1 MALPSSSPWSIL
13 DLNAT
18 NMAQALLLNPSDAT
32 FTPGLSFSTPDTQ
45 TLVIASD
52 SGAPAVFNFLTG
64 IPSRFTLDLLLQA
77 PRLPYDAAD
86 IRDHRITFEIGDDA
100 SRGVALH
107 VSASGIAVSRLDD
120 FGSVALLPDTGPDA
134 QEVSLQYT
142 TLRVAVDGA
151 LGRAYVFVGDGDT
164 ERPAL
169 RFILPA
175 EPAAVPG
182 GDRLRITVLGTGD
195 QPAQL
200 RLKRIRVAPDVI
212 MANPPP
218 TADAG
223 PDRVAVLGSAVRFD
237 GRASTDP
244 EGAPLSYAW
253 KLIDAP
259 YGSAYVAEI
268 GSGTTIDDGDADGVT
283 PLLSFAPGILPAW
296 VAPGDVLSIAG
307 QRFVIVTV
315 NNGLGQLTTVDDIPD
330 NLTAVPFRIL
340 DQSFLVGAT
349 TDTPYGIPDVQ
360 GLYRVELVVNDGES
374 DSEPVEALAN
384 IAASRAPYGVEP
396 DVSVL
401 WKALGDEWKYVDGR
415 EVFEEAW
422 RGAAQILAG
431 KMLEV
436 WQYHYNFSIRDAQR
450 VLQRKWVP
458 YRTLVAE
465 TAPDDVKILPRYGAH
480 LASYDFVFGTPA
492 TSGTVLDVLYA
503 SAGDFDETTVV
514 SIALTQTSPQG
525 IVAELNAALLPL
537 GMEAYYFGEL
547 TADPDYRSV
556 TTGVVPA
563 SGYTT
568 LVTLPLPLPPWAG
581 PGCVVAFNGERYDV
595 AVANLVTGVV
605 TLTTPV
611 LGPLPVQPLALYAV
625 AHIGIRGER
634 AFQIAPSSAA
644 AVLGFET
651 GTWNYLRGNGALATA
666 QSYVVYGTDL
676 NAAGVAPG
684 DIFVINNGQVLV
696 IDRVL
701 TDPLDPLPGGRLLL
715 REDLPF
721 DATTT
726 WDIPSQV
733 VSSTDY
739 ELRGA
744 YPGDL
749 VKFEAY
755 DSVLSKFYDAK
766 GYVVGV
772 APGRVA
778 ARLDGLFSVLLD
790 SATFTPRFIGV
801 KRRKAVE
808 IYADTV
814 SIPRLQDVIPVS
826 ASPTIWRENE
836 HYVLEPFYR
845 ADGYPTPML
854 QFRDEVFIDPDIE
867 PADILWAEVTLFDN
881 DPQIEALF
889 GSLVGFT
896 RDDASKF
903 EPGFNYLAGVS
914 GLLYSRQ
921 KGPHVA
927 ALRIG
932 AQILFGQP
940 FAEVEG
946 TITEIDPYFAPT
958 RGRILIQDATPV
970 QSEVIRSY
978 FYKKDPLDLTATSGL
993 DTNPATG
1000 LPWAAGDLVPQFSP
1014 LATGVSIIDLYN
1026 DPEWYIPYVRSGQ
1039 LTELEKFHTF
1049 AVKYNVDLVS
1059 LANLSLLVS
1068 FVNRASPEHTH
1079 PMLIGLKG
1087 NDDDVDPQDTLGM
1100 VVHLGMV
1107 DSTDDSARAFIHD
1120 DYRGNGD
1127 VWSHFDDSITYY
1139 DGIVDCPTD
1148 LIEFL
1153 LSITWPGGP
1162 IIYDSVFFYDTDIVD
1177 VGGTM
1182 GPPGGMIPVT
1192 YDLSLPAG
1200 VYQVTVAVKSGGLVL
1215 P

>member
-1 MALPSSSPWSIL
+1 MALPSSSPWSVL
-13 DLNAT
+13 DLNT
-18 NMAQALLLNPSDAT
+18 SNMAQALLLNPSDAV
-32 FTPGLSFSTPDTQ
+32 FAPGPAFSVVDSQ
-45 TLVIASD
+45 TLVIESAS
-52 SGAPAVFNFLTG
+52 GVPAVFDFFTG
-64 IPSRFTLDLLLQA
+64 IPSRFTLDLLLQV
-77 PRLPYDAAD
+77 PRQPYDAAD
-86 IRDHRITFEIGDDA
+86 LRDHRITFEIGDDA

-107 VSASGIAVSRLDD
+107 ISASGIAVSRLDD
-120 FGSVALLPDTGPDA
+120 FGSVALLPDTGPDT
-134 QEVSLQYT
+134 QEVSLYYT
-142 TLRVAVDGA
+142 TLRVAVDGS

-164 ERPAL
+164 DRPAL

-175 EPAAVPG
+175 EPSAVPG
-182 GDRLRITVLGTGD
+182 GDRLRITVLGTAD
-195 QPAQL
+195 QPAQARL
-200 RLKRIRVAPDVI
+200 RRIRVAPDVI

-223 PDRVAVLGSAVRFD
+223 PDRVAALGSAVRFD

-259 YGSAYVAEI
+259 YGSAFVAEI

-283 PLLSFAPGILPAW
+283 PLLSFEPGILPAW

-307 QRFVIVTV
+307 RRFTLITV
-315 NNGLGQLTTVDDIPD
+315 NNGLGQLTVVDDLPD
-330 NLTAVPFRIL
+330 NLSAVPFRVL

-374 DSEPVEALAN
+374 DSEPAEALAN
-384 IAASRAPYGVEP
+384 IASSRAPFGVEP
-396 DVSVL
+396 DVSAL

-465 TAPDDVKILPRYGAH
+465 TDPDAVRILPRYGAH
-480 LASYDFVFGTPA
+480 VADFDFVFGTPA
-492 TSGTVLDVLYA
+492 TPGTVLDVLYA
-503 SAGDFDETTVV
+503 AAGDFNDTAVL
-514 SIALTQTSPQG
+514 SIPLTQTSPQG
-525 IVAELNAALLPL
+525 IVAELNAALVPL

-556 TTGVVPA
+556 TTGTVAA
-563 SGYTT
+563 SGYTSV
-568 LVTLPLPLPPWAG
+568 VTLPLPLPSWAAA
-581 PGCVVAFNGERYDV
+581 GCVLAFNGERYDV
-595 AVANLVTGVV
+595 SAVNTFTGDVTVSESI
-605 TLTTPV
+605 
-611 LGPLPVQPLALYAV
+611 LGPLPSRPLALYRA
-625 AHIGIRGER
+625 ARIGIRGER
-634 AFQIAPSSAA
+634 AFQISPSSAA
-644 AVLGFET
+644 STLGFAT
-651 GTWNYLRGNGALATA
+651 GAWNYLRGDGALATA
-666 QSYVVYGTDL
+666 ESYVVHGVDL
-676 NAAGVAPG
+676 DAAGVLPG
-684 DIFVINNGQVLV
+684 DAFVINNGQVLV

-715 REDLPF
+715 RESLPL
-721 DATTT
+721 DADTE
-726 WDIPSQV
+726 WEIPSQV
-733 VSSTDY
+733 VSPTDY

-749 VKFEAY
+749 VKFEVY
-755 DSVLSKFYDAK
+755 DSVLSRFYDAK

-790 SATFTPRFIGV
+790 SATFTPRFLGV

-808 IYADTV
+808 VYTDTV
-814 SIPRLQDVIPVS
+814 SVPRLQDIIPVS
-826 ASPTIWRENE
+826 GNPTIWRENE
-836 HYVLEPFYR
+836 HFILEPFYR
-845 ADGYPTPML
+845 ADGYATPML
-854 QFRDEVFIDPDIE
+854 QFRDEVFVIPDTE
-867 PADILWAEVTLFDN
+867 PPDILWAEVTLFDN

-958 RGRILIQDATPV
+958 RGRILIQDAAPV

-993 DTNPATG
+993 DTNPVTG
-1000 LPWAAGDLVPQFSP
+1000 LPWAEGDTVAQFAP
-1014 LATGVSIIDLYN
+1014 LATGVSIVDLYN
-1026 DPEWYIPYVRSGQ
+1026 DPEWYIPYVRAGQ

-1079 PMLIGLKG
+1079 PMLIGIRG
-1087 NDDDVDPQDTLGM
+1087 NEDDVDPQDTLGM
-1100 VVHLGMV
+1100 VVRLGMI
-1107 DSTDDSARAFIHD
+1107 DSTDDSARAFVHD
-1120 DYRGNGD
+1120 DFRGNGD
-1127 VWSHFDDSITYY
+1127 VWSHFDDSVTYY

-1153 LSITWPGGP
+1153 LSITWAGGP
-1162 IIYDSVFFYDTDIVD
+1162 IVHDSIFFYDTDIVD
-1177 VGGTM
+1177 VGGTL